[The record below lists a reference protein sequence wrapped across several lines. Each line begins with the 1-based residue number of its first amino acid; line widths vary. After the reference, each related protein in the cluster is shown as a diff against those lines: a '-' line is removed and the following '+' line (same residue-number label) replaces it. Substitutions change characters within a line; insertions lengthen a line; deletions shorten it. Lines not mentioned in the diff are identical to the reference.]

1 MKKLF
6 LILIGV
12 FMLGNTSFAQYNVN
26 KTKYNAS
33 VYSYQAGD
41 PYNPTLAAVESLF
54 VPGLGQ
60 ALAGETKRGLI
71 IFGSYAGCWV
81 VYGIGA
87 GMVSRNLDNGGGWAL
102 VIAGSV
108 GAGVIGV
115 WNIFDAAKVAKINNL
130 AYRANKKTSM
140 RINLQPYV
148 GQMINM
154 PAQPSQIPV
163 GMSLMVKF

>member
-6 LILIGV
+6 LVLIGV
-12 FMLGNTSFAQYNVN
+12 LLLGSTSFAQYSVN
-26 KTKYNAS
+26 KTKYS
-33 VYSYQAGD
+33 THDYVYQPGD
-41 PYNPTLAAVESLF
+41 PYNPTLAAVESLV

-87 GMVSRNLDNGGGWAL
+87 GMVSRNLDSGTGWGL
-102 VIAGSV
+102 VVIGSV

-115 WNIFDAAKVAKINNL
+115 WNIFDAAKVAKVNNL

-140 RINLQPYV
+140 QINLQPYV
-148 GQMINM
+148 GQRINV
-154 PAQPSQIPV
+154 PSQPSQIPM
-163 GMSLMVKF
+163 GMSLVVKF